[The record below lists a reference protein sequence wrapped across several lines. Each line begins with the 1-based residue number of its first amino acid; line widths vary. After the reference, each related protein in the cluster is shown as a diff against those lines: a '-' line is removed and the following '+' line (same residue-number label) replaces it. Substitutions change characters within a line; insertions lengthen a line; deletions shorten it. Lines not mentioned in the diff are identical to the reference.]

1 MASLKLNRQ
10 LPYQRCR
17 RLFQQP
23 ALSRR
28 TFTTSCP
35 SFSNGSRQTSRFAK
49 PTESHVSPS
58 AVDRTQPKQNAM
70 VESSATPTTVPR
82 PSAVRRPG
90 VGAPTLELKKPV
102 DINSKEYKRVARKV
116 TSLMV
121 ALPFLI
127 VTSYYLWDR
136 LSLGRPTPPSSDD
149 TPSAPPLESNKA

>member
-1 MASLKLNRQ
+1 MAPPKLNGQ
-10 LPYQRCR
+10 LPYQSCR
-17 RLFQQP
+17 RLFQQQ

-28 TFTTSCP
+28 TFTTSSP
-35 SFSNGSRQTSRFAK
+35 SFSDVPKQTSRFAK
-49 PTESHVSPS
+49 KTETQVPP
-58 AVDRTQPKQNAM
+58 VNQTQPKPNVVVNPPA
-70 VESSATPTTVPR
+70 APTTVPK

-90 VGAPTLELKKPV
+90 VGTPTMKPKQPV

-136 LSLGRPTPPSSDD
+136 LSLGRPVPPPSDD
-149 TPSAPPLESNKA
+149 ASSAPSSEPKKA